1 MAKQPTIPLEQIDQ
15 TLDQLIAHLFTL
27 KQTVAD
33 LRKQMAEVSTSALGN
48 GVLSDAQ
55 VAALLNRREKTLA
68 KKFH

>member
-1 MAKQPTIPLEQIDQ
+1 MAKQPKIEIEQIDQ

-33 LRKQMAEVSTSALGN
+33 LREKMAEVSTSTGILP
-48 GVLSDAQ
+48 DEQ
-55 VAALLNRREKTLA
+55 VAALLNRRERTLA